1 METKKEKTI
10 LGNSIWKIFFYFIIY
25 SFFGYI
31 IETIFGIVTTG
42 RFESRQSF
50 LYGPFLGI
58 YGMGGVVLIIF
69 IKYFRQNNLTIFIA
83 GFIIGSLIE
92 YIISYVTDIFLH
104 TQWWD
109 YSDKI
114 LNINGRICLLYSVF
128 WGILTVF
135 LVKVINP
142 KIDKIYDKII
152 SRFNKRSIKICLSI
166 LIAFL
171 AIDCVLTAYA
181 QEKFIIRM
189 VVENDINVENLE
201 EYKKEYEKT
210 YNNKIISKIIN
221 TLWNNEKMIKTFPN
235 IKIEDI
241 QGNTIYLNTLLPEIK
256 PYYIEFFD
264 KIPISD
270 TSPNW

>member
-1 METKKEKTI
+1 MGKKKELTI
-10 LGNSIWKIFFYFIIY
+10 LGNSIWKLFFYFIVY

-31 IETIFGIVTTG
+31 IETIYGIVTTG

-58 YGMGGVVLIIF
+58 YGIAGVILIIF
-69 IKYFRQNNLTIFIA
+69 IKYFNKNNFTIFTA
-83 GFIIGSLIE
+83 GFLIGSLTE
-92 YIISYVTDIFLH
+92 YVISYITDIFLH

-128 WGILTVF
+128 WGLLTVF

-142 KIDKIYDKII
+142 RIDKIYEKII
-152 SRFNKRSIKICLSI
+152 NKFSKKSIKICLTL
-166 LIAFL
+166 LITFL
-171 AIDCVLTAYA
+171 AIDCSLTAYA

-189 VVENDINVENLE
+189 VIENDINVENLE
-201 EYKKEYEKT
+201 EYKKEYERT
-210 YNNKIISKIIN
+210 YNNKITSDVIN
-221 TLWNNEKMIKTFPN
+221 RFWNNKKMIKTFPN

-241 QGNTIYLNTLLPEIK
+241 EGNIIYLNSLLPEIQ
-256 PYYIEFFD
+256 PYYIKIFD
-264 KIPISD
+264 K
-270 TSPNW
+270 N

>member
-1 METKKEKTI
+1 MGKKKELTI
-10 LGNSIWKIFFYFIIY
+10 LGNSIWKLFFYFIVY

-31 IETIFGIVTTG
+31 IETIYGIVTTG

-58 YGMGGVVLIIF
+58 YGIAGVILIIF
-69 IKYFRQNNLTIFIA
+69 IKYFNKNNFTIFTA
-83 GFIIGSLIE
+83 GFLIGSLTE
-92 YIISYVTDIFLH
+92 YVISYITDIFLH

-128 WGILTVF
+128 WGLLTVF

-142 KIDKIYDKII
+142 RIDKIYEKII
-152 SRFNKRSIKICLSI
+152 NKFSKKSIKICLTL
-166 LIAFL
+166 LITFL
-171 AIDCVLTAYA
+171 AIDCSLTAYA

-189 VVENDINVENLE
+189 VIENDINVENLE
-201 EYKKEYEKT
+201 EYKKEYERT
-210 YNNKIISKIIN
+210 YNNKITSDVIN
-221 TLWNNEKMIKTFPN
+221 RFWNNKKMIKTFPN

-241 QGNTIYLNTLLPEIK
+241 EGNTIYLNNLLPEIQ
-256 PYYIEFFD
+256 PYYIKIFD
-264 KIPISD
+264 K
-270 TSPNW
+270 N

>member
-1 METKKEKTI
+1 MEKKKALTI
-10 LGNSIWKIFFYFIIY
+10 LGNSIWKLFFYFIVY

-31 IETIFGIVTTG
+31 IETIFAIITTG

-58 YGMGGVVLIIF
+58 YGIGGVILIIF
-69 IKYFRQNNLTIFIA
+69 IKYFNKNNLTIFAA
-83 GFIIGSLIE
+83 GFLIGSLTE

-128 WGILTVF
+128 WGLLTVF

-142 KIDKIYDKII
+142 RIDKIYEKII
-152 SRFNKRSIKICLSI
+152 NKFSKKSIKICLTL
-166 LIAFL
+166 LITFL
-171 AIDCVLTAYA
+171 AIDCLLTAYA

-189 VVENDINVENLE
+189 VVENNINVENLE
-201 EYKKEYEKT
+201 EYKKEYERT
-210 YNNKIISKIIN
+210 YNNKITSDVIN
-221 TLWNNEKMIKTFPN
+221 KFWNNKKMIKTFPN

-241 QGNTIYLNTLLPEIK
+241 EGNIIYLNSLLPEIQ
-256 PYYIEFFD
+256 PYYI
-264 KIPISD
+264 KIFPI
-270 TSPNW
+270 

>member
-1 METKKEKTI
+1 MGKKKELTI
-10 LGNSIWKIFFYFIIY
+10 LGNSIWKLFFYFIVY

-31 IETIFGIVTTG
+31 IETIYGIVTTG

-58 YGMGGVVLIIF
+58 YGIAGVILIIF
-69 IKYFRQNNLTIFIA
+69 IKYFNKNNFTIFTA
-83 GFIIGSLIE
+83 GFLIGSLTE
-92 YIISYVTDIFLH
+92 YVISYITDIFLH

-128 WGILTVF
+128 WGLLTVF

-142 KIDKIYDKII
+142 RIDKIYEKII
-152 SRFNKRSIKICLSI
+152 NKFSKFSIKICLTL
-166 LIAFL
+166 LITFL
-171 AIDCVLTAYA
+171 AIDCSLTAYA

-189 VVENDINVENLE
+189 VIENDINVENLE
-201 EYKKEYEKT
+201 EYKKEYERT
-210 YNNKIISKIIN
+210 YNNKITSDVIN
-221 TLWNNEKMIKTFPN
+221 RFWNNKKMIKTFPN

-241 QGNTIYLNTLLPEIK
+241 EGNIIYLNSLLPEIQ
-256 PYYIEFFD
+256 PYYIKIFD
-264 KIPISD
+264 K
-270 TSPNW
+270 N